1 MRALLLVLLLM
12 TGTPIVAAEA
22 DLSAQVAA
30 LEQRLASV
38 EATASAAKASV
49 DSTAFNSGD
58 NAWVL
63 LGAML
68 VLLMT
73 IPGLALFYGGLV
85 RRRNVL
91 GTMMQSLAI
100 TALVSVAWAVCGFGL
115 AFGGGSRWW
124 IGGFDWLFL
133 EGVAWTRP
141 TASEA
146 GSIPGPN
153 SAYAASIPFAT
164 FCLFQMM
171 FAVIT
176 PAVICG
182 AYAERMSFRA
192 MALFSLAWLFLVYIP
207 LAHMAWG
214 VGGLFNWAA
223 GATRF
228 AAFDFAGGTVVE
240 TASGVAGLVCALIL
254 GKRRRYGEEPMP
266 PHNLTMAFT
275 GACLLWVGW
284 FGFNAASALSCGGLA
299 SLAAINTHLA
309 ASAATIAWPA
319 AEWILRG
326 KPTVLGAISGAVA
339 GLVAITP
346 ACGFVTPTAAL
357 AIGAIAGGLC
367 YLACSTLK
375 NALDYDDSLDVF
387 GIHGVAGIWGTLAT
401 GLFFA
406 RDANPGLKAM
416 NPDLYA
422 MIGDGRH
429 SVILGQ
435 LLAVGV
441 AIGLSA
447 VMSALILFAIKATVG
462 LRISANDENEGLDLT
477 QHGEEGYQGLRA

>member
-1 MRALLLVLLLM
+1 MRLLLLLLLCLP
-12 TGTPIVAAEA
+12 GGRLPAAEA
-22 DLSAQVAA
+22 DLAAQVAA
-30 LEQRLASV
+30 LQERLATV

-49 DSTAFNSGD
+49 DSTAFNAGD

-63 LGAML
+63 LGALL

-100 TALVSVAWAVCGFGL
+100 TALVSVAWAACGFGL

-133 EGVAWTRP
+133 EGVAWTRS
-141 TASEA
+141 TADLA

-153 SAYAASIPFAT
+153 GAYAASIPFAT

-182 AYAERMSFRA
+182 AYAERMTFRA

-240 TASGVAGLVCALIL
+240 TASGVSGLVCALIL
-254 GKRRRYGEEPMP
+254 GKRRRYREEPMP

-309 ASAATIAWPA
+309 ASAATIAWPL

-346 ACGFVTPTAAL
+346 ACGFVTPASAL
-357 AIGAIAGGLC
+357 MIGSVAGVLC

-375 NALDYDDSLDVF
+375 NAFSYDDSLDVF
-387 GIHGVAGIWGTLAT
+387 GVHGVAGIWGTVAT
-401 GLFFA
+401 GIFFA

-416 NPDLYA
+416 NPELYA

-429 SVILGQ
+429 SVVLGQ
-435 LLAVGV
+435 LTAVGITILI
-441 AIGLSA
+441 AS
-447 VMSALILFAIKATVG
+447 VMSAVILLAIKATLG
-462 LRISANDENEGLDLT
+462 LRMPASDETEGLDLT
-477 QHGEEGYQGLRA
+477 QHGEDGYHGMSG